1 MASKWKM
8 KAVELIMGLAF
19 TNKTNPAVVPYSPSK
34 TEISE
39 YEPKHFHR
47 TTPERRGISSKRIYD
62 MLSAIEENE
71 AANVHNIIIL
81 KDGEVIS
88 ECSHPG
94 YDVNIRHLS
103 HSMSKTLTG
112 MAIGLLVC
120 DRALSLNTRLV
131 DIFPEYKYTD
141 KRFEAIT
148 VHTLLNMTTGNPF
161 AEGGTVTESE
171 WTKAFFESRLS
182 FAPGSDF
189 AYNSMNSYILA
200 RIAVRVSGMSL
211 ESLIESR
218 IFRPMGIKN
227 FFFEVGPEGVEKGG
241 WGVHLSV
248 ESWAK
253 LGVMMLSGGVFE
265 GKRILPRAW
274 VAKSTSTQMKVPE
287 SVGDYNYGYQL
298 WVHRKSNSFLFNGML
313 GQNVWVCPRNNIV
326 VVVNCENNELFQ
338 KSAVLEIIER
348 YLSGNISSDPYYRN
362 ATAKLREKEAS
373 FLHSR
378 MWAVPKPEKKGL
390 TYRLGLRSRTPF
402 DNSFSKILGTYT
414 FAQNNQGILPLF
426 IRAMQNNYTGGIES
440 ITFDRQGERLF
451 FISREGGINYR
462 LEVGLYGFRTT
473 VLNFNGEKY
482 ITRALGEAYVNED
495 GHRAYKLYLVFP
507 EMPNSRR
514 IKFTFGEDGRMVMK
528 MSEIPNEKIA
538 EPLIEGIYATNPKFA
553 FAVKMLERRL
563 GDRFI
568 NRKLESVFSPVL
580 IGADTH
586 SKKYTDILADEKAR
600 AEEAKRSTGA
610 ISALILR
617 AADNMDE

>member
-8 KAVELIMGLAF
+8 KAVELIIGLAF
-19 TNKTNPAVVPYSPSK
+19 TNKPNPSVVPYSPSK

-39 YEPKHFHR
+39 YEAKHFHR
-47 TTPERRGISSKRIYD
+47 TTPERRGVSSKRIYD

-71 AANVHNIIIL
+71 AANVHNIMIL

-94 YDVNIRHLS
+94 YDINIRHLS

-112 MAIGLLVC
+112 MAIGLLIC
-120 DRALSLNTRLV
+120 DGALSLKTRLV

-141 KRFEAIT
+141 KRFESIT

-161 AEGGTVTESE
+161 SEAGVVTENE
-171 WTKAFFESRLS
+171 WTRAFFESRLS

-200 RIAVRVSGMSL
+200 RIAVRISGMSL

-218 IFRPMGIKN
+218 IFSPMGIKN

-241 WGVHLSV
+241 WGVHLSA

-326 VVVNCENNELFQ
+326 VAVSCENNELFQ

-362 ATAKLREKEAS
+362 ALTILREKES
-373 FLHSR
+373 NFFKSR
-378 MWAVPKPEKKGL
+378 MWITPKPEKKGL
-390 TYRLGLRSRTPF
+390 TYKLGLRSRTPF
-402 DNSFSKILGTYT
+402 DNNFSKILGTYT
-414 FAQNNQGILPLF
+414 FTQNNQGILPVF
-426 IRAMQNNYTGGIES
+426 IRAMQNNFTGGIES
-440 ITFDRQGERLF
+440 ITFERQGERLF
-451 FISREGGINYR
+451 FISREGGVNYR
-462 LEVGLYGFRTT
+462 LEVGIYGFRTT

-482 ITRALGEAYVNED
+482 IVRTLGEAYLNED
-495 GHRAYKLYLVFP
+495 GHHVYKLYLVFP
-507 EMPNSRR
+507 EMPNSRS
-514 IKFTFGEDGRMVMK
+514 IKFTFGEDGRMLMK
-528 MSEIPNEKIA
+528 MSENPNEKIA

-568 NRKLESVFSPVL
+568 NRKLEWVFAPVL
-580 IGADTH
+580 IGAGTH